1 MKNNNN
7 NVQTSAGDG
16 GGFQG
21 CWRDH
26 SRLRNTP
33 RRRSAVVF
41 PHPSDGVGTGS
52 ENVAAA
58 AAAAAISPPHLLDGH
73 VGHAVPPALVVG
85 PRHVALR
92 RQTQSRGKTAWITIV
107 ILTRPIALRS
117 SRETTFVTGT
127 LFFFRSPSERTSR
140 SSSVMGQKDELKPL
154 LFNGN
159 GDTARS
165 EKERIARYQ
174 SLVST

>member
-1 MKNNNN
+1 MR
-7 NVQTSAGDG
+7 TSAGDG

-21 CWRDH
+21 CWRDRGEH
-26 SRLRNTP
+26 SRLRNTHLDVGARSSP
-33 RRRSAVVF
+33 PTRPMASGPGPRTWRRRRR
-41 PHPSDGVGTGS
+41 PSVRRTYLT
-52 ENVAAA
+52 ATF
-58 AAAAAISPPHLLDGH
+58 
-73 VGHAVPPALVVG
+73 GHAVPPALVVG

-92 RQTQSRGKTAWITIV
+92 RQTQSSRGKTACITIV
-107 ILTRPIALRS
+107 IFTRPIALRS

-127 LFFFRSPSERTSR
+127 LSSFRSPSERTSR

-165 EKERIARYQ
+165 EKERITRYQ